1 MEQRMTA
8 KYIFDSLLTN
18 YDNEVVI
25 KKYSW
30 LRNKAIIGAINQG
43 RPNVRTE
50 LYIDLE
56 EAVKAE
62 QIDDVGFELIYYY
75 LKFLSGRF
83 LFVVDPNWDYEYVIT
98 FTFCCYINS
107 KQLAMVIKTIEEVL
121 DILLPDYSKYI
132 KVGTEICE
140 PFSHT
145 FRKTNLKV
153 KTANERLTSDEEL
166 KVIKIVV
173 GDLSTL
179 SVAPNDKDDNFRYVY
194 IFRSFGMKVLTL
206 CSKDEDLY
214 KNTMNMAPKDYEVY
228 KNCTVRKYDDCLW
241 AFIAIIIRQMIA
253 EESCKDIEELSK
265 IYEKNTLC

>member
-8 KYIFDSLLTN
+8 KYIFDSLLNN

-30 LRNKAIIGAINQG
+30 LRNKVVMGTIKQG
-43 RPNVRTE
+43 RPNVCTE

-83 LFVVDPNWDYEYVIT
+83 LFGVIPNWDYEYVIT
-98 FTFCCYINS
+98 FSFFCYINS
-107 KQLAMVIKTIEEVL
+107 KQLAMAIKTIEEVL
-121 DILLPDYSKYI
+121 EILLPDYSKHI
-132 KVGTEICE
+132 KVCTEISE

-153 KTANERLTSDEEL
+153 KTMNERLTSVEQL

-179 SVAPNDKDDNFRYVY
+179 SVAANDKDDYFRYVY
-194 IFRSFGMKVLTL
+194 TFRSFGMPVLTL
-206 CSKDEDLY
+206 CSTDEDLY
-214 KNTMNMAPKDYEVY
+214 KNTMNMASKDYEVY
-228 KNCTVRKYDDCLW
+228 KNCTVRDYDDCLW
-241 AFIAIIIRQMIA
+241 AFIAIIIRQTIA
-253 EESCKDIEELSK
+253 EESCKDIEGLSK
-265 IYEKNTLC
+265 IYEKNTAC